1 MAANPRAALIHYLLD
16 NTDITALVETRIWPE
31 LPEKEAQ
38 QQARAAIVITESG
51 GGTIGPGAESYA
63 DWENTRMDILCFG
76 KDPYEAS
83 NLQRTVNVVLKRM
96 ERMVVTWMFEG
107 KEMETV
113 LVDATITGGPISG
126 RDPDTD
132 WPFCFASYNVSSYE
146 ERPVVPS
153 P

>member
-1 MAANPRAALIHYLLD
+1 MAANPRAALIHYLLA
-16 NTDITALVETRIWPE
+16 NTDIAALVETRIWPE

-83 NLQRTVNVVLKRM
+83 NLQRTVTVVLKRM
-96 ERMVVTWMFEG
+96 ERTVVRWTFKVNG
-107 KEMETV
+107 VSTQMETV

-146 ERPVVPS
+146 ERC
-153 P
+153 